1 MAEHLSPSTQPRPL
15 VFGEVLFDCFPDGQ
29 EIMGGAPFN
38 VAWHLQGFGARPL
51 FVSRIGEDARGARV
65 RAAMGE
71 WGMEDSGLQRDGRLP
86 TGVVRV
92 TLDGALHSFDILP
105 DQAYDHIDRAAAVA
119 AAHSIAPAL
128 LYHGSLITRA
138 PAARDALAG
147 LREAS
152 GAPAFIDINLRAP
165 WWERARIDALMRG
178 ARWLK
183 LNDDEIAA
191 LRPVPSDAAPGDAAL
206 EAAVRLRAELGI
218 ERVILTR
225 GAAGASYVEDRIVS
239 GRPPPVPVLADTI
252 GAGDAFSAV
261 TILGLLRGWDAQ
273 TSLERSL
280 DFAARI
286 CGQRGATA
294 ADAALYKEYREAW
307 GL

>member
-29 EIMGGAPFN
+29 EVMGGAPFN

-65 RAAMGE
+65 RAALGA
-71 WGMEDSGLQRDGRLP
+71 WGMDDSGLQRDGRLP
-86 TGVVRV
+86 TGVVRIA
-92 TLDGALHSFDILP
+92 LDGTRHSFDILP

-119 AAHSIAPAL
+119 AARSVTPAL
-128 LYHGSLITRA
+128 LYHGSLVTRA
-138 PAARDALAG
+138 PVARDALAG
-147 LREAS
+147 LCDA
-152 GAPAFIDINLRAP
+152 GGVPAFVDINLRAP
-165 WWERARIDALMRG
+165 WWEPARIEPLMRG

-183 LNDDEIAA
+183 LNDEEIAA
-191 LRPVPSDAAPGDAAL
+191 LRPVSRAAAPGEAAL
-206 EAAVRLRAELGI
+206 EAAVRLRAELGL
-218 ERVILTR
+218 ERVILTC
-225 GAAGASYVEDRIVS
+225 GAAGASYVEDRVIS
-239 GRPPPVPVLADTI
+239 GRPPPVPRLVDTI

-261 TILGLLRGWDAQ
+261 TLLGLLHGWDAR

-280 DFAARI
+280 AFAARI

-294 ADAALYKEYREAW
+294 ADAPLYKEYREAW

>member
-1 MAEHLSPSTQPRPL
+1 MAEHLSASGLPRPL
-15 VFGEVLFDCFPDGQ
+15 IFGEVLFDCFPDGQ
-29 EIMGGAPFN
+29 EVMGGAPFN

-51 FVSRIGEDARGARV
+51 FISRIGEDARGARV

-71 WGMEDSGLQRDGRLP
+71 WGMDDSGLQRDARLS
-86 TGVVRV
+86 TGVVRIG
-92 TLDGALHSFDILP
+92 LDGTLHSFDILP
-105 DQAYDHIDRAAAVA
+105 EQAYDHIDGAAAA
-119 AAHSIAPAL
+119 AAAQSITPAL

-147 LREAS
+147 LRAAS
-152 GAPAFIDINLRAP
+152 GAPVFVDINLRAP
-165 WWERARIDALMRG
+165 WWEPARIEALMRG

-183 LNDDEIAA
+183 LNDEEIAA
-191 LRPVPSDAAPGDAAL
+191 LRPAAAGAEPGDAVLA
-206 EAAVRLRAELGI
+206 AAVRLRAELGI
-218 ERVILTR
+218 DRVILTR
-225 GAAGASYVEDRIVS
+225 GAAGASYVEDRVVT
-239 GRPPPVPVLADTI
+239 GQPPPVAMLADTI

-261 TILGLLRGWDAQ
+261 TILGLLQGWGAETALQ
-273 TSLERSL
+273 RSL

>member
-1 MAEHLSPSTQPRPL
+1 MAEHPSPSTPPRPL

-51 FVSRIGEDARGARV
+51 FISRIGEDARGARV
-65 RAAMGE
+65 RAALGA
-71 WGMEDSGLQRDGRLP
+71 WGMDDSGLQRDGRLP
-86 TGVVRV
+86 TGAVRI
-92 TLDGALHSFDILP
+92 TLDGTQHGFDILP
-105 DQAYDHIDRAAAVA
+105 DQAYDHIDRTAAVA
-119 AAHSIAPAL
+119 AMQPITPAL
-128 LYHGSLITRA
+128 LYHGSLVTRG

-147 LREAS
+147 LREA
-152 GAPAFIDINLRAP
+152 ARMPVFVDINLRAP
-165 WWERARIDALMRG
+165 WWEPARIESLMRG

-183 LNDDEIAA
+183 LNDEEIAA
-191 LRPVPSDAAPGDAAL
+191 LRPVARTADPGGAAL
-206 EAAVRLRAELGI
+206 EAAVRLRTELGI
-218 ERVILTR
+218 ERVILTC
-225 GAAGASYVEDRIVS
+225 GAAGASYVDDSVVS
-239 GRPPPVPVLADTI
+239 GQPPPVPVLVDTI

-261 TILGLLRGWDAQ
+261 TLLGLLRGWDAQ